1 MSDETGQG
9 APADNTVKPLSHGR
23 ILKLMALI
31 GLAGAL
37 LGAAFVSISFG
48 AGVLAGVLLA
58 FLNYYWLR
66 YSLAKVFAI
75 SAETGERPRWLGL
88 KYIGRYLV
96 LAAVV
101 AVLYATDAV
110 SIIGL
115 LLGMGVFGFAVVF
128 EGIFRI
134 FFGRKSRE
142 EN

>member
-23 ILKLMALI
+23 ILKLMGLI
-31 GLAGAL
+31 GLAGAF
-37 LGAAFVSISFG
+37 LGAIFVSISFG

-58 FLNYYWLR
+58 FLSYYWLR

-101 AVLYATDAV
+101 AALYATDAV

-134 FFGRKSRE
+134 FSGIKSGK

>member
-23 ILKLMALI
+23 ILKLMGLI
-31 GLAGAL
+31 GLAGAF
-37 LGAAFVSISFG
+37 LGAIFVSISFG

-110 SIIGL
+110 SVIGL

-134 FFGRKSRE
+134 FSGIKSGK

>member
-37 LGAAFVSISFG
+37 LGAVFVSISFG

-66 YSLAKVFAI
+66 YSLAKIFAS

-88 KYIGRYLV
+88 KYVGRYMV

-115 LLGMGVFGFAVVF
+115 ILGMGVFGFAVVF

-134 FFGRKSRE
+134 FSGIKSRE

>member
-23 ILKLMALI
+23 ILKLMGLI
-31 GLAGAL
+31 GLAGAF
-37 LGAAFVSISFG
+37 LGAIFVSISFG

-101 AVLYATDAV
+101 AALYATDAV

-134 FFGRKSRE
+134 FSGIKSGK